1 MATNTPNY
9 NLEKPDGSDAPDIS
23 VINSNM
29 DKIDSQMKTTSD
41 VLTEKLGR
49 VDVWNKL
56 TLLWD
61 KGGTWGSRAAVFDLN
76 TKVLHLNF
84 QIVSVPS
91 GIGANEGVPILE
103 IPYPS
108 YGNVNQ
114 YPALVGFSTGQ
125 LIWSTTTNVLSVFS
139 HSANPSIIR
148 CSMSIVLADNAVP

>member
-9 NLEKPDGSDAPDIS
+9 NLVKPDGSDLPDIS

-29 DKIDSQMKTTSD
+29 DKIDSQMKVTSD
-41 VLTEKLGR
+41 VLADKLGR

-61 KGGTWGSRAAVFDLN
+61 KGGTWGSRVAVFDLN

-84 QIVSVPS
+84 QIVGVPS
-91 GIGANEGVPILE
+91 GIGANEEVPVLE

-108 YGNVNQ
+108 YGQTNQ
-114 YPALVGFSTGQ
+114 YAPLMGFSTGQ
-125 LIWSTTTNVLSVFS
+125 LIFSTTTQRLSLFA

-148 CSMSIVLADNAVP
+148 CGMTIVLADNATP